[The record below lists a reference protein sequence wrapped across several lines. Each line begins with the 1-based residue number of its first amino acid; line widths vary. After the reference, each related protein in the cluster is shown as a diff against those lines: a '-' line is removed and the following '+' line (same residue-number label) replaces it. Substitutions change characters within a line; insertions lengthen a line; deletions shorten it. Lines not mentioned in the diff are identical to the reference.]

1 MDLLSNLPLMISDT
15 FASNKILYHVV
26 VIIFAAFAAFI
37 PRYFPI
43 RFLSSRKIPEWFNEW
58 MKYVPV
64 SLFTALVVKNIFIT
78 TKCYHFVAFGHP
90 DQIVA
95 ALIVMVIAYF
105 TRSMAISVVGGL
117 VSVWLL
123 SMVIWIKI
131 QLSVD
136 KHYEYDYDTY

>member
-1 MDLLSNLPLMISDT
+1 MEQLFANMPVLLAH
-15 FASNKILYHVV
+15 FGGNKILYHIV

-43 RFLSSRKIPEWFNEW
+43 LFFSTRKIPEWFNEW

-64 SLFTALVVKNIFIT
+64 SLFTALVIKNIFIT
-78 TKCYHFVAFGHP
+78 TAGYHFVPFGHVE
-90 DQIVA
+90 QIFA

-105 TRSMAISVVGGL
+105 TRSMSMSVIAGL

-123 SMVIWIKI
+123 SMV
-131 QLSVD
+131 V
-136 KHYEYDYDTY
+136 

>member
-1 MDLLSNLPLMISDT
+1 MEQLFTNMPVLLAH
-15 FASNKILYHVV
+15 FGGNKILYHIV

-43 RFLSSRKIPEWFNEW
+43 LFFSTRKIPEWFNEW

-78 TKCYHFVAFGHP
+78 TAGYHFVPFGHVE
-90 DQIVA
+90 QIFA

-105 TRSMAISVVGGL
+105 TRSMSMSVIAGL

-123 SMVIWIKI
+123 SMVI
-131 QLSVD
+131 
-136 KHYEYDYDTY
+136 